1 MANHFEYSELTC
13 ANYSQAITS
22 VRRIYEDTYKL
33 SFKLPE
39 TFVESD
45 KIMQMLST
53 KYQKSTLINF
63 VSAILWSLNKLDR
76 KSYTESYI
84 SEISAK
90 YRAHSSEIKSQIER
104 DKIGK
109 EFQLTE
115 KEQKSFIRWE
125 DILKMYATISKN
137 VSKSNYNT
145 FMDFVIVSLYI
156 LHPPVRADYA
166 NMKFFIEDS
175 FVPVNESENYC
186 VLQTNPRFVFN
197 KYKTAKHNGTTVI
210 HIEPELHEIL
220 LDWAEI
226 NTSNYLLS
234 SYVQSKNEF
243 KPFSENTL
251 SKRITSIFTK
261 YANVPAT
268 INTLRHSFVSFMSK
282 NDQEYSLKQ
291 NNAAKM
297 MHSISMADKYRRMVY
312 LE

>member
-1 MANHFEYSELTC
+1 M
-13 ANYSQAITS
+13 
-22 VRRIYEDTYKL
+22 
-33 SFKLPE
+33 
-39 TFVESD
+39 
-45 KIMQMLST
+45 
-53 KYQKSTLINF
+53 
-63 VSAILWSLNKLDR
+63 
-76 KSYTESYI
+76 
-84 SEISAK
+84 
-90 YRAHSSEIKSQIER
+90 
-104 DKIGK
+104 
-109 EFQLTE
+109 
-115 KEQKSFIRWE
+115 RWE
-125 DILKMYATISKN
+125 DILKTYTTISIN

-145 FMDFVIVSLYI
+145 FMDFVIVSLYV

-166 NMKFFIEDS
+166 NMKFFIDDS

-210 HIEPELHEIL
+210 HIESELHDIL

-234 SYVQSKNEF
+234 SYTQYKNEF

-251 SKRITSIFTK
+251 SKRITSIFMK
-261 YANVPAT
+261 FADVPVT

-282 NDQEYSLKQ
+282 NDQEYTQKQ

-312 LE
+312 LD